1 MKFSRP
7 LFNPVNLNSLL
18 FITLLCAV
26 LVCTAHGRTAH
37 ADQTCKTDST
47 LAIKDGRAQV
57 QLAIDERTR
66 RYGLMFRAK
75 LGKDCG
81 MLFIFK
87 HSRTRV
93 FTMRN
98 VVIPLDIA
106 FIDSEGRIAEIFTME
121 PGVDRYPS
129 KVAAQYALEMNEG
142 WFAENNITV
151 GDVITVVKDDATQK
165 EATNGNAAQSNA
177 PLLSV
182 VPQED
187 N

>member
-1 MKFSRP
+1 MKFS
-7 LFNPVNLNSLL
+7 NLTYTSLL
-18 FITLLCAV
+18 LIVLLCAFFSN
-26 LVCTAHGRTAH
+26 TAH
-37 ADQTCKTDST
+37 ADQNCKTDTT

-87 HSRTRV
+87 QSRTRV

-106 FIDSEGRIAEIFTME
+106 FIDSDGRIAEIFAME

-129 KVAAQYALEMNEG
+129 KVSAQYALEMNKG
-142 WFAENNITV
+142 WFAANNIAV
-151 GDVITVVKDDATQK
+151 GDVITIAT
-165 EATNGNAAQSNA
+165 SNA

-182 VPQED
+182 VPKQENTD
-187 N
+187 TQ

>member
-1 MKFSRP
+1 MKFSRSLP
-7 LFNPVNLNSLL
+7 NSLNPNSL
-18 FITLLCAV
+18 FFLMLLCAV
-26 LVCTAHGRTAH
+26 LLCSAFSNNVH
-37 ADQTCKTDST
+37 ADQECKTDAT

-106 FIDSEGRIAEIFTME
+106 FIDSKGRIAEIFTME

-142 WFAENNITV
+142 WFAGNNVTV
-151 GDVITVVKDDATQK
+151 GDIITVTQGDATQ
-165 EATNGNAAQSNA
+165 GNT
-177 PLLSV
+177 PLTSV
-182 VPQED
+182 APQED
-187 N
+187 SKDTQ